1 MANNKLYGYSP
12 KDEKPSKKQGQA
24 YAGLEKGGTYENLGN
39 RLDRVNPYEFR
50 KGMDYELVQM
60 GCSRLAESTFEE
72 REKATES
79 VLKNLEEHQAYYTAL
94 IQFER
99 GMNQGGRINET
110 SFKKYLET
118 YNGSEGRGDGMV
130 EVGKE
135 IKNDKMEEPKYDKS
149 IYTLKEAIK
158 AEVKNILFEEED
170 KEPSKKQVKKDK
182 KAMSL
187 AKTKETLLNKK
198 KDKEALEDKRKEA
211 FEAYKDKIKN
221 LDPKQAK
228 KEFDRYKK
236 KEAPITAKI
245 KDIDAEIKALD
256 KTLEEAKKAEK
267 EMRYEVAKTMMPKEV
282 HMEMLKMIKEL
293 GVPMT
298 ETAGIKLYYEVA
310 KMAYMEGLTAGMKK
324 NI

>member
-149 IYTLKEAIK
+149 LYTLKEAIK
-158 AEVKNILFEEED
+158 KEINNILTEAKDDD
-170 KEPSKKQVKKDK
+170 KDEK
-182 KAMSL
+182 KAS
-187 AKTKETLLNKK
+187 KG
-198 KDKEALEDKRKEA
+198 
-211 FEAYKDKIKN
+211 
-221 LDPKQAK
+221 AK
-228 KEFDRYKK
+228 KSTKNM
-236 KEAPITAKI
+236 
-245 KDIDAEIKALD
+245 KALD
-256 KTLEEAKKAEK
+256 KEEEKLRDQKKKLQDKIFPLIQDFKNKKIDKDKYEKKVGDIPQQIKDINKRLGEIDKEK
-267 EMRYEVAKTMMPKEV
+267 EAIILKEKEDRRAVAETAMDREV
-282 HMEMLKMIKEL
+282 HMELLNIIKEA
-293 GVPMT
+293 GVSLIVGS
-298 ETAGIKLYYEVA
+298 AGVKTYYEIA
-310 KMAYMEGLTAGMKK
+310 KIAYMEGLTAGLRGE
-324 NI
+324 

>member
-149 IYTLKEAIK
+149 LYTLKEAIK
-158 AEVKNILFEEED
+158 KEINNILTETKDDD
-170 KEPSKKQVKKDK
+170 KDEK
-182 KAMSL
+182 KAS
-187 AKTKETLLNKK
+187 KG
-198 KDKEALEDKRKEA
+198 
-211 FEAYKDKIKN
+211 
-221 LDPKQAK
+221 AK
-228 KEFDRYKK
+228 KSTKGM
-236 KEAPITAKI
+236 
-245 KDIDAEIKALD
+245 KALD
-256 KTLEEAKKAEK
+256 KEEEKLRDQKKKLQDKIFPLIQDFKNKKIDKDKYEKKVGDIPQQIKDINKRLGEIDKEK
-267 EMRYEVAKTMMPKEV
+267 EAIILKEKENRRAVAETAMDREV
-282 HMEMLKMIKEL
+282 HMELLNIIKEA
-293 GVPMT
+293 GVSLKEGSDGVKT
-298 ETAGIKLYYEVA
+298 YYEIA
-310 KMAYMEGLTAGMKK
+310 KIAYMEGLTAGLRGE
-324 NI
+324 

>member
-149 IYTLKEAIK
+149 LYTLKEAIK
-158 AEVKNILFEEED
+158 KEINNILTEAKDDD
-170 KEPSKKQVKKDK
+170 KDEK
-182 KAMSL
+182 KAS
-187 AKTKETLLNKK
+187 KG
-198 KDKEALEDKRKEA
+198 
-211 FEAYKDKIKN
+211 
-221 LDPKQAK
+221 AK
-228 KEFDRYKK
+228 KSTKGM
-236 KEAPITAKI
+236 
-245 KDIDAEIKALD
+245 KALD
-256 KTLEEAKKAEK
+256 KEEEKLRDQKKKLQDKIFPLIQDFKNKKIDKDKYEKKVGDIPQQIKDINKRLGEIDKEK
-267 EMRYEVAKTMMPKEV
+267 EAIILKEKEDRRAVAETAMDREV
-282 HMEMLKMIKEL
+282 HMELLNIIKEA
-293 GVPMT
+293 GVSLKEGSDGVKT
-298 ETAGIKLYYEVA
+298 YYEIA
-310 KMAYMEGLTAGMKK
+310 KIAYMEGLTAGLRGE
-324 NI
+324 